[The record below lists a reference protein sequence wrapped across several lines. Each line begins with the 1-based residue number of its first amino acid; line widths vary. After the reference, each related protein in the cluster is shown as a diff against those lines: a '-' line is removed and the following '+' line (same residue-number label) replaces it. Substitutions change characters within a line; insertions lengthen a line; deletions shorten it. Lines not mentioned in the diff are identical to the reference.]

1 MSCLLPCKR
10 RVFIT
15 RLKKIGFTG
24 PYFGS
29 KHEFMVF
36 QNYLLSIP
44 SNNEYSVP
52 QVRMMIDEVESII
65 GRKIG
70 LDEWNNL

>member
-1 MSCLLPCKR
+1 MSRWLPCKR
-10 RVFIT
+10 RLFIG

-29 KHEFMVF
+29 KHEFMVY
-36 QNYLLSIP
+36 QNYRLSIP

-52 QVRMMIDEVESII
+52 QIRMMINEVESII
-65 GRKIG
+65 GRKIE
-70 LDEWNNL
+70 LEEWNNL